1 MTDAD
6 AAGAEKERRGA
17 GFFSAWTHQY
27 PVSAPEIRGSVWR
40 KAISLG
46 TILQHTLHVHL
57 NNVGTFDLGIRKV
70 EVFQLCQLFLT
81 VSPTS
86 FNFKLLLLAPFFED
100 SSEDESSPAAAQGPQ
115 TLKGPRLFGV

>member
-1 MTDAD
+1 VTDAD